1 MIIGKRHLVLAGLLI
16 ALGAAVY
23 LNWQFAPTDTVMD
36 TGTGDTSAYTDE
48 GYIAVSTN
56 KLSDADASAELQ
68 NGEEAVDAAATTNL
82 FAQTREERAA
92 TRQEALDTVND
103 ILSDPAL
110 DDDAKE
116 SAAGTAAKIAEN
128 MDKEASIELLIKA
141 KGYSDCV
148 VVISDSQV
156 NVVLPAP
163 AEGLKSSDAAIIRD
177 VVVGQLNISPGSIK
191 IIEAK

>member
-23 LNWQFAPTDTVMD
+23 LNWQFAPTDTMTD
-36 TGTGDTSAYTDE
+36 TGTGEDTLYSDE

-56 KLSDADASAELQ
+56 KLSDTDASAEIPQ
-68 NGEEAVDAAATTNL
+68 EDAVDAAVTMNL
-82 FAQTREERAA
+82 FAQTREERSA

-103 ILSDPAL
+103 ILSDPSL

-116 SAAGTAAKIAEN
+116 SAAATAAKISEN

-141 KGYSDCV
+141 KGYNDCV

-177 VVVGQLNISPGSIK
+177 VVVGQLDISPGSIK

>member
-36 TGTGDTSAYTDE
+36 TGSLSQTALTDE

-56 KLSDADASAELQ
+56 TLSDTDASAQPMNED
-68 NGEEAVDAAATTNL
+68 AVDAAVTKDT
-82 FAQTREERAA
+82 FASSREERSSV
-92 TRQEALDTVND
+92 RQEALDTVND
-103 ILSDPAL
+103 ILSDPSL
-110 DDDAKE
+110 DDDAK
-116 SAAGTAAKIAEN
+116 AAAASTAAKISEN
-128 MDKEASIELLIKA
+128 MEKEASIELLIKA
-141 KGYSDCV
+141 KGYRDCV
-148 VVISDSQV
+148 VIISESQV
-156 NVVLPAP
+156 NVVVPAP

-177 VVVGQLNISPGSIK
+177 IVVGQLNISPGSIK

>member
-23 LNWQFAPTDTVMD
+23 LNWQFAPTDAMMD
-36 TGTGDTSAYTDE
+36 TGTGESNPYSDE
-48 GYIAVSTN
+48 GYIAVSTH
-56 KLSDADASAELQ
+56 KLSDTDVSAEIPQ
-68 NGEEAVDAAATTNL
+68 EDAVDAAVTKNL
-82 FAQTREERAA
+82 FAQTREERAS

-103 ILSDPAL
+103 ILNDPSL

-116 SAAGTAAKIAEN
+116 SAAATAAKISEN

-141 KGYSDCV
+141 KGYNDCV

-177 VVVGQLNISPGSIK
+177 VVVGQLDISPGSIK